1 MARNKGFSIVEV
13 VIVIAIV
20 GLLGLVGW
28 RVWDANQTKT
38 ADETDTAQS
47 SQAAPDVK
55 SDADLDKADAALDA
69 MNVEGNESKQLDSQT
84 SF

>member
-1 MARNKGFSIVEV
+1 MAHNKGFSIVEV

-28 RVWDANQTKT
+28 RVWDASQTKT
-38 ADETDTAQS
+38 ADQTDTTQS
-47 SQAAPDVK
+47 SETAPDIK
-55 SDADLDKADAALDA
+55 SDSDLDKADAALDE
-69 MNVEGNESKQLDSQT
+69 MDVEGTESKQLDSQT